1 LGKFAKPAM
10 KISKYIHSCLLFEL
24 EGHKLLFDPGNFT
37 FAEGLVTPETFADV
51 NSIIIT
57 HIHPDHLDIENLK
70 KIVALSKAPIY
81 TNMEVGTAIQK
92 SGLNYNLIEEGIYK
106 IGPFKLKAIPV
117 VHEPLLYNPIPQ
129 MTGFIINDKVL
140 HPVDSMED
148 KLTQYYGIELL
159 LLVTMAPFA
168 NELRIAGFADKI
180 KPKRILPVHDG
191 FAKPFFVKSRFQN
204 YKKYFQKS
212 GIEFVE
218 MYKAGDSVTI

>member
-1 LGKFAKPAM
+1 M

-37 FAEGLVTPETFADV
+37 FADGSVTPEMFAEVD
-51 NSIIIT
+51 SIVVT
-57 HIHPDHLDIENLK
+57 HIHPDHLDIDNLK
-70 KIVALSKAPIY
+70 QIVSLSHATIY

-92 SGLNYNLIEEGIYK
+92 AGLHYSLIEEGIYTV
-106 IGPFKLKAIPV
+106 GPFKLQAIPV
-117 VHEPLLYNPIPQ
+117 RHEPLLDSPIPQ

-148 KLTQYYGIELL
+148 KLTEYQGIELL

-168 NELRIAGFADKI
+168 NELRIAGFGDKL
-180 KPKRILPVHDG
+180 KPKKILPVHDG

-204 YKKYFQKS
+204 YARHFAKT
-212 GIEFVE
+212 GIEFIE
-218 MYKAGDSVTI
+218 IYEPGDSITV

>member
-1 LGKFAKPAM
+1 M

-117 VHEPLLYNPIPQ
+117 VHEPLLDNPIPQ

-148 KLTQYYGIELL
+148 KLTQYHGIELFYSPL
-159 LLVTMAPFA
+159 INNYFAFSSLSKFSITKTAAPISSASKPNEEISNSVPDERRGIQYLCRACCIGAINFA
-168 NELRIAGFADKI
+168 NFCTTAA
-180 KPKRILPVHDG
+180 
-191 FAKPFFVKSRFQN
+191 
-204 YKKYFQKS
+204 
-212 GIEFVE
+212 
-218 MYKAGDSVTI
+218 

>member
-1 LGKFAKPAM
+1 M

-37 FAEGLVTPETFADV
+37 FADGTVTPEMFADV
-51 NSIIIT
+51 DSIIIT

-70 KIVALSKAPIY
+70 KIKALGSPTIY

-92 SGLNYNLIEEGIYK
+92 AGLNYTLIEEGVYS
-106 IGPFKLKAIPV
+106 IGPFKLEAIPV
-117 VHEPLLYNPIPQ
+117 VHEPLLDSPIPQ

-148 KLTQYYGIELL
+148 KLTQYHGIELL

-168 NELRIAGFADKI
+168 NELRIAGFGDKV
-180 KPKRILPVHDG
+180 KPKKILPLHDG
-191 FAKPFFVKSRFQN
+191 FAKPSFVKSRFQN
-204 YKKYFQKS
+204 YARHFAKT
-212 GIEFVE
+212 GIEFIE
-218 MYKAGDSVTI
+218 IYEPGDTIAI

>member
-1 LGKFAKPAM
+1 M

-24 EGHKLLFDPGNFT
+24 EGYKILFDPGNFT
-37 FAEGLVTPETFADV
+37 FAEGLIKPEIFADV

-70 KIVALSKAPIY
+70 KIVRLSSAPIY
-81 TNMEVGTAIQK
+81 ANMEVGTAIQR
-92 SGLNYNLIEEGIYK
+92 SGLNYNLIEEGIYN
-106 IGPFKLKAIPV
+106 IGPFKLEAIPV
-117 VHEPLLYNPIPQ
+117 MHEPLLDSPIPQ
-129 MTGFIINDKVL
+129 MTGFLINDQVL

-148 KLTQYYGIELL
+148 KLTKYQGIELL

-168 NELRIAGFADKI
+168 NELRIASFADKV

-204 YKKYFQKS
+204 YAKHFAKS
-212 GIEFVE
+212 DIEFIE
-218 MYKAGDSVTI
+218 IYDPGDSVSL